1 MMPKSS
7 NTSTKTSS
15 STAPAASSDR
25 SRYRG
30 GGTLSRQALNELNS
44 SLPVTETLGQAM
56 GRHGISPLIQRT
68 ILQLQRTVAMQ
79 GKLLH
84 DQSRAVT
91 RMQHQ
96 MYVMQDQLNQ
106 LNQPSPNR

>member
-7 NTSTKTSS
+7 NTGTKTSS

-30 GGTLSRQALNELNS
+30 GGTLSKQALNELYS

-56 GRHGISPLIQRT
+56 DRNVISPLIQRT

-96 MYVMQDQLNQ
+96 LYALNCK
-106 LNQPSPNR
+106 LNHKE